1 MQNIQHKID
10 LNISRPNNF
19 GYIHIVQGDHDS
31 EVVIATIY
39 DGNKLYS
46 IDAPQ
51 IFVQGS
57 TTDGGL
63 IMVDDVVVSEDK
75 HSIQFPIT
83 AEIASVA
90 GDVTCIA
97 TFINGSQKKS
107 TFPFVIKA
115 TKDVTGRTPTTVI
128 TTIIDYVDR
137 AEKAAQE
144 AEDTLKS
151 FEYITNEQID
161 SLFD

>member
-83 AEIASVA
+83 VEMASVA
-90 GDVTCIA
+90 GDVTCIV
-97 TFINGSQKKS
+97 TFINGNQKKS
-107 TFPFVIKA
+107 TFP
-115 TKDVTGRTPTTVI
+115 
-128 TTIIDYVDR
+128 
-137 AEKAAQE
+137 
-144 AEDTLKS
+144 L
-151 FEYITNEQID
+151 
-161 SLFD
+161 

>member
-1 MQNIQHKID
+1 MDI
-10 LNISRPNNF
+10 
-19 GYIHIVQGDHDS
+19 GVQM
-31 EVVIATIY
+31 
-39 DGNKLYS
+39 NKKHSYS

-83 AEIASVA
+83 AEMASVA

-97 TFINGSQKKS
+97 SRNG
-107 TFPFVIKA
+107 
-115 TKDVTGRTPTTVI
+115 
-128 TTIIDYVDR
+128 
-137 AEKAAQE
+137 
-144 AEDTLKS
+144 
-151 FEYITNEQID
+151 
-161 SLFD
+161 